1 MARLESLISKYR
13 ETITAPWSA
22 GIAAPQ
28 RVIFVIYSP
37 LDELKLR
44 AQFDEFKIATREA
57 GHDWEHQ
64 DLTTSFS
71 SWMMMMDQE
80 YRESYFKKPS
90 NLMRDAN
97 GDLAEFSTS
106 LVRNLRK
113 KIDETCDENT
123 VFALS
128 GIGSL
133 FGFMHVSRL
142 VEGIRDRVHGRL
154 VVFFPGD
161 LRDNHYR
168 FLDARDGWDYLA
180 LAIHADDY

>member
-1 MARLESLISKYR
+1 MARLESIISKYR
-13 ETITAPWSA
+13 ETIATPWSA

-37 LDELKLR
+37 LGELRLR
-44 AQFDEFKIATREA
+44 AQFDEFKIATKEA
-57 GHDWEHQ
+57 GHGWEHL
-64 DLTTSFS
+64 DLTTAFS
-71 SWMMMMDQE
+71 TWMMDQE

-90 NLMRDAN
+90 MLMRDAN
-97 GDLAEFSTS
+97 GDLAEFSAS
-106 LVRNLRK
+106 LIRNLRTK
-113 KIDETCDENT
+113 VDETCDENT
-123 VFALS
+123 VLALS
-128 GIGSL
+128 GIGTL

-142 VEGIRDRVHGRL
+142 VEGIRDSVRGRL

-180 LAIHADDY
+180 LAIQAEDY

>member
-1 MARLESLISKYR
+1 MARLESLIAKYK
-13 ETITAPWSA
+13 ETIATPWST

-28 RVIFVIYSP
+28 RVIFVIYNP
-37 LDELKLR
+37 LDELRLR
-44 AQFDEFKIATREA
+44 AQFDEFKIVTKEA
-57 GHDWEHQ
+57 GHGWEHQ
-64 DLTTSFS
+64 DLTTAFS
-71 SWMMMMDQE
+71 SWMMDQE

-90 NLMRDAN
+90 MLMRDAN

-106 LVRNLRK
+106 LIKNLRTK
-113 KIDETCDENT
+113 VEETCDENA

-133 FGFMHVSRL
+133 FGFMHISRL
-142 VEGIRDRVHGRL
+142 VEGIRDRVQGRL
-154 VVFFPGD
+154 VIFFPGD

-180 LAIHADDY
+180 LAIYAEDY